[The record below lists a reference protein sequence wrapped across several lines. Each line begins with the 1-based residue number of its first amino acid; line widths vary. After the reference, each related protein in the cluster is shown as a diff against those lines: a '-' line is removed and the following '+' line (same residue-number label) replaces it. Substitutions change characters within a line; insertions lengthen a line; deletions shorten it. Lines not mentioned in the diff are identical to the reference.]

1 MIENNWMIKNA
12 LRWGVDYLNDSR
24 VDCPKLDAEVLL
36 MHSLNIDRTKLYL
49 LSDKI
54 LNAREREIYKG
65 CVERRYKREPV
76 AYISGHKEFMSLD
89 FKLTKAVL
97 VPRPETEILVEE
109 TLREYA
115 KKKDKS
121 NSIRIL
127 ELGTGSGI
135 IAVSLAKAIKQ
146 ITLVATD
153 ISLEIIKVAV
163 ENAQLHKVNDK
174 IIFFLGRYL
183 QGIKQKGNQFDFI
196 VSNPPYLSKS
206 DWERA
211 EPEIREHEPPDSLL
225 GGEGG
230 MDFYRTI
237 IPDTSNLLSKDGC
250 LILEVGIG
258 QAEIICDM
266 IKKTA
271 SYSRV
276 EIIKDLSGIK
286 RVVKALK

>member
-1 MIENNWMIKNA
+1 MITNA
-12 LRWGVDYLNDSR
+12 LRWGVDYLKDSG
-24 VDCPKLDAEVLL
+24 VDSPKLDAEVLL
-36 MHSLNIDRTKLYL
+36 MHSLNIGRIKLHL
-49 LSDKI
+49 IFDKI
-54 LNAREREIYKG
+54 LNAKEREIYKE
-65 CVERRYKREPV
+65 CIERRSKWEPV
-76 AYISGHKEFMSLD
+76 AYITGHKEFRSLD

-97 VPRPETEILVEE
+97 VPRPDTEILVEE

-115 KKKDKS
+115 ERKDKK
-121 NSIRIL
+121 NLIRIL

-135 IAVSLAKAIKQ
+135 IAVSLAKEIKH
-146 ITLVATD
+146 IALIATD

-174 IIFFLGRYL
+174 ITFIVGRYF

-211 EPEIREHEPPDSLL
+211 QPEIREHEPPDSFL
-225 GGEGG
+225 GGEDG

-237 IPDTSNLLSKDGC
+237 IPDTSNLLSENGC

-258 QAEIICDM
+258 QTEIVSDM
-266 IKKTA
+266 IEKTA

-276 EIIKDLSGIK
+276 EHIKDLSGIK
-286 RVVKALK
+286 RVIKAQK

>member
-1 MIENNWMIKNA
+1 MIKNA
-12 LRWGVDYLNDSR
+12 LRWGVDYLQDSG

-54 LNAREREIYKG
+54 LNAKEREIYKG
-65 CVERRYKREPV
+65 CVERRSMREPV
-76 AYISGHKEFMSLD
+76 AYITGHKEFMSLD

-97 VPRPETEILVEE
+97 MPRPATEILVEE
-109 TLREYA
+109 TLKECAQR
-115 KKKDKS
+115 KDKKS
-121 NSIRIL
+121 LIRIL

-135 IAVSLAKAIKQ
+135 ISVSLAKAIRQ

-163 ENAQLHKVNDK
+163 ENAHLHKVNDK
-174 IIFFLGRYL
+174 IIFFLGRHL
-183 QGIKQKGNQFDFI
+183 QAIKQKENRFDFI

-211 EPEIREHEPPDSLL
+211 QPEIREHEPPDSFG
-225 GGEGG
+225 GGEDG

-237 IPDTSNLLSKDGC
+237 IPDTSNLLSEDGC
-250 LILEVGIG
+250 LLLEVGIG
-258 QAEIICDM
+258 QAEIVSGM

-276 EIIKDLSGIK
+276 KLIEDLSGIK
-286 RVVKALK
+286 RVVKAQK

>member
-1 MIENNWMIKNA
+1 MIETNWMIKNA
-12 LRWGVDYLNDSR
+12 LRWGVDYLKDNGVDS
-24 VDCPKLDAEVLL
+24 PKLDAEILL
-36 MHSLNIDRTKLYL
+36 MYSLNIDRTKLYL
-49 LSDKI
+49 FSDKI
-54 LNAREREIYKG
+54 LNAKEREIYKG
-65 CVERRYKREPV
+65 CVERRSKREPV
-76 AYISGHKEFMSLD
+76 AYITGHKEFMSLD

-109 TLREYA
+109 TLRECA
-115 KKKDKS
+115 QRKDKKS
-121 NSIRIL
+121 FIRIL

-163 ENAQLHKVNDK
+163 ENAHLHKVNDK
-174 IIFFLGRYL
+174 ITFFLGRYL
-183 QGIKQKGNQFDFI
+183 QGIKQKENQFDFI

-211 EPEIREHEPPDSLL
+211 QPEIREHEPPDSLL
-225 GGEGG
+225 GGEDG

-237 IPDTSNLLSKDGC
+237 IPDTSNLLSEDGC
-250 LILEVGIG
+250 LLLEVGIG
-258 QAEIICDM
+258 QTEIVSGM
-266 IKKTA
+266 IEKTA

-276 EIIKDLSGIK
+276 ELIKDLSGIK

>member
-1 MIENNWMIKNA
+1 MIKNA
-12 LRWGVDYLNDSR
+12 LRWGVDYLKDSR

-225 GGEGG
+225 GGEDG

-258 QAEIICDM
+258 HAEIICDM

>member
-1 MIENNWMIKNA
+1 MIKNA
-12 LRWGVDYLNDSR
+12 LRWGVDYLQDSGI
-24 VDCPKLDAEVLL
+24 DCPKLDAEVLL

-54 LNAREREIYKG
+54 LNAKEREIYKE
-65 CVERRYKREPV
+65 CIERRSKRYPV
-76 AYISGHKEFMSLD
+76 AYITGHKEFMSLD

-109 TLREYA
+109 TLRECA
-115 KKKDKS
+115 QRKDKKS
-121 NSIRIL
+121 LIRIL

-135 IAVSLAKAIKQ
+135 IAVSLAKAMKQ

-153 ISLEIIKVAV
+153 ISLEVIKVAV
-163 ENAQLHKVNDK
+163 ENAHLHKVNDR
-174 IIFFLGRYL
+174 ITFFLGRYL
-183 QGIKQKGNQFDFI
+183 QGIKQKENRFDFI

-211 EPEIREHEPPDSLL
+211 QPEIREHEPPDSFG
-225 GGEGG
+225 GGEDG

-237 IPDTSNLLSKDGC
+237 NPDTSNLLSEDGC
-250 LILEVGIG
+250 LLLEVGIG
-258 QAEIICDM
+258 QAEIISDM

-271 SYSRV
+271 SYNRV
-276 EIIKDLSGIK
+276 ELIKDLSGIK
-286 RVVKALK
+286 RVVKAQK

>member
-1 MIENNWMIKNA
+1 MIKNA
-12 LRWGVDYLNDSR
+12 LRWGVDYLKDSG
-24 VDCPKLDAEVLL
+24 VDTPKLDAEVLL
-36 MHSLNIDRTKLYL
+36 MHSLNTDRINLHL
-49 LSDKI
+49 ISDKI
-54 LNAREREIYKG
+54 LNVKEREIYKG
-65 CVERRYKREPV
+65 CIERRLKREPV
-76 AYISGHKEFMSLD
+76 AYITGHKEFMSLD

-135 IAVSLAKAIKQ
+135 IAVSLAKEIKH
-146 ITLVATD
+146 ITLVSTD

-163 ENAQLHKVNDK
+163 ENAHLHKVNDK
-174 IIFFLGRYL
+174 ITFFVGRYL

-206 DWERA
+206 DWESA
-211 EPEIREHEPPDSLL
+211 QPEIREHEPLDSFL
-225 GGEGG
+225 GGEDG

-237 IPDTSNLLSKDGC
+237 ITDTSNLLSEDGC

-258 QAEIICDM
+258 QAEIVSDM

-276 EIIKDLSGIK
+276 KLIEDLSGIK
-286 RVVKALK
+286 RVVKAQK

>member
-1 MIENNWMIKNA
+1 MITNA
-12 LRWGVDYLNDSR
+12 LRWGVDYLKDSG
-24 VDCPKLDAEVLL
+24 VDSPKLDAEVLL
-36 MHSLNIDRTKLYL
+36 MHSLNIGRIKLHL
-49 LSDKI
+49 IFDKI
-54 LNAREREIYKG
+54 LNAKEREIYKE
-65 CVERRYKREPV
+65 CIERRSKWEPV
-76 AYISGHKEFMSLD
+76 AYITGHKEFRSLD

-115 KKKDKS
+115 ERKDKK
-121 NSIRIL
+121 NLIRIL

-135 IAVSLAKAIKQ
+135 IAVSLAKEIKH
-146 ITLVATD
+146 IALIATD

-174 IIFFLGRYL
+174 ITFIVGRYF

-211 EPEIREHEPPDSLL
+211 QPEIREHEPPDSFL
-225 GGEGG
+225 GGEDG

-237 IPDTSNLLSKDGC
+237 IPDTSNLLSENGC

-258 QAEIICDM
+258 QTEIVSDM
-266 IKKTA
+266 IEKTA

-276 EIIKDLSGIK
+276 EHIKDLSGIK
-286 RVVKALK
+286 RVVKAQK

>member
-1 MIENNWMIKNA
+1 MIKNA
-12 LRWGVDYLNDSR
+12 LRWGVDYLKDSG
-24 VDCPKLDAEVLL
+24 VDSPKLDAEVLL
-36 MHSLNIDRTKLYL
+36 MHSLNTGRINLHL
-49 LSDKI
+49 ISDKI
-54 LNAREREIYKG
+54 LNVKEREIYKG
-65 CVERRYKREPV
+65 CIERRLKREPV
-76 AYISGHKEFMSLD
+76 AYITGHKEFMSLD

-135 IAVSLAKAIKQ
+135 IAVSLAKEIKH
-146 ITLVATD
+146 ITLVSTD

-163 ENAQLHKVNDK
+163 ENAHLHKVNDK
-174 IIFFLGRYL
+174 ITFFVGRYL
-183 QGIKQKGNQFDFI
+183 QGVKQKGNQFDFI

-206 DWERA
+206 DWESA
-211 EPEIREHEPPDSLL
+211 QPEIREHEPPDSFL
-225 GGEGG
+225 GGEDG

-237 IPDTSNLLSKDGC
+237 ITDTSNLLSEDGC

-258 QAEIICDM
+258 QAEIVSDM

-276 EIIKDLSGIK
+276 KLIEDLSGIK
-286 RVVKALK
+286 RVVKAQK

>member
-1 MIENNWMIKNA
+1 MIRNA
-12 LRWGVDYLNDSR
+12 LRWGVDYLKDSG
-24 VDCPKLDAEVLL
+24 VDSPKLDAEVLL
-36 MHSLNIDRTKLYL
+36 MHSLNTDRINLHL
-49 LSDKI
+49 ISDKI
-54 LNAREREIYKG
+54 LNVKEREIYKG
-65 CVERRYKREPV
+65 CIERRLKREPV
-76 AYISGHKEFMSLD
+76 AYITGHKEFMSLD

-135 IAVSLAKAIKQ
+135 IAVSLAKEIKH
-146 ITLVATD
+146 ITLVSTD

-163 ENAQLHKVNDK
+163 ENAHLHKVNDK
-174 IIFFLGRYL
+174 ITFFVGRYL

-206 DWERA
+206 DWESA
-211 EPEIREHEPPDSLL
+211 QPEIREHEPPDSFL
-225 GGEGG
+225 GGEDG

-237 IPDTSNLLSKDGC
+237 ITDTSNLLSEDGC

-258 QAEIICDM
+258 QAEIVSDM

-276 EIIKDLSGIK
+276 KLIEDLSGIK
-286 RVVKALK
+286 RVVKAQK

>member
-1 MIENNWMIKNA
+1 MIKNA
-12 LRWGVDYLNDSR
+12 LRWGVDYLKDSG

-54 LNAREREIYKG
+54 LNSKGREIYKG
-65 CVERRYKREPV
+65 CVERRSKREPV
-76 AYISGHKEFMSLD
+76 AYITGHKEFMSLD

-97 VPRPETEILVEE
+97 IPRPETEILVEE
-109 TLREYA
+109 TLKECAER
-115 KKKDKS
+115 KDRKS
-121 NSIRIL
+121 LIRIL

-146 ITLVATD
+146 IILVATD

-163 ENAQLHKVNDK
+163 ENAHLHKVNDK
-174 IIFFLGRYL
+174 ITFFLGRHL
-183 QGIKQKGNQFDFI
+183 KGIKQKENQFDFI

-211 EPEIREHEPPDSLL
+211 QPEIREHEPPDSLL
-225 GGEGG
+225 GGEDG

-237 IPDTSNLLSKDGC
+237 IPDTSNLLSENGF
-250 LILEVGIG
+250 LLLEVGIG
-258 QAEIICDM
+258 QAEIVSDI

-276 EIIKDLSGIK
+276 KLIKDLSGIK

>member
-1 MIENNWMIKNA
+1 MIKNA
-12 LRWGVDYLNDSR
+12 LRWGVDYLKDNGVDS
-24 VDCPKLDAEVLL
+24 PKLDAEILL
-36 MHSLNIDRTKLYL
+36 MYSLNIDRIKLHL
-49 LSDKI
+49 IADKI
-54 LNAREREIYKG
+54 LNAKERELYKE
-65 CVERRYKREPV
+65 CIERRSKRDPV
-76 AYISGHKEFMSLD
+76 AYITGHKEFMSLD

-109 TLREYA
+109 TLRECA
-115 KKKDKS
+115 QRKDKKS
-121 NSIRIL
+121 FIRIL

-163 ENAQLHKVNDK
+163 ENAHLHKVNDK
-174 IIFFLGRYL
+174 ITFFLGRYL
-183 QGIKQKGNQFDFI
+183 QGIKQKENQFDFV

-211 EPEIREHEPPDSLL
+211 QPEIREHEPPDSLL
-225 GGEGG
+225 GGEDG

-237 IPDTSNLLSKDGC
+237 IPDTSNLLSEDGC
-250 LILEVGIG
+250 LMLEVGIG
-258 QAEIICDM
+258 QAEIISDM

-276 EIIKDLSGIK
+276 ELIKDLSGIK
-286 RVVKALK
+286 RVVKAQK

>member
-1 MIENNWMIKNA
+1 MIKNA
-12 LRWGVDYLNDSR
+12 LRWGVDYLKDNGVDS
-24 VDCPKLDAEVLL
+24 PKLDAEILL
-36 MHSLNIDRTKLYL
+36 MYSLNIDRTKLYL
-49 LSDKI
+49 FSDKI
-54 LNAREREIYKG
+54 INAKEREIYKG
-65 CVERRYKREPV
+65 CVERRSKREPV
-76 AYISGHKEFMSLD
+76 AYITGHKEFMSLD

-109 TLREYA
+109 TLRECA
-115 KKKDKS
+115 QRKDKKS
-121 NSIRIL
+121 FIRIL

-146 ITLVATD
+146 ISLFATD

-163 ENAQLHKVNDK
+163 KNAHLHKVNDK
-174 IIFFLGRYL
+174 ITFFIGRYL
-183 QGIKQKGNQFDFI
+183 QGIKQKENRFDFI

-206 DWERA
+206 DWESA
-211 EPEIREHEPPDSLL
+211 QPEIREHEPSDSLL
-225 GGEGG
+225 GGEDG

-237 IPDTSNLLSKDGC
+237 IPDTSNLLSEGGF

-258 QAEIICDM
+258 QAEIISDM

-276 EIIKDLSGIK
+276 ELIKDLSGIK

>member
-1 MIENNWMIKNA
+1 MIKNA
-12 LRWGVDYLNDSR
+12 LRWGVDYLKDSG
-24 VDCPKLDAEVLL
+24 VDSPKLDAEVLL
-36 MHSLNIDRTKLYL
+36 MHSLNTDRINLHL
-49 LSDKI
+49 ISDKI
-54 LNAREREIYKG
+54 LNVKEREIYKG
-65 CVERRYKREPV
+65 CIERRLKREPV
-76 AYISGHKEFMSLD
+76 AYIMGHKEFMSLD

-135 IAVSLAKAIKQ
+135 IAVSLAKEIKH
-146 ITLVATD
+146 ITLVSTD

-163 ENAQLHKVNDK
+163 ENAHLHKVNDK
-174 IIFFLGRYL
+174 ITFFVGRYL

-206 DWERA
+206 DWESA
-211 EPEIREHEPPDSLL
+211 QPEIREHEPPDSFL
-225 GGEGG
+225 GGEDG

-237 IPDTSNLLSKDGC
+237 ITDTSNLLSEDGC

-258 QAEIICDM
+258 QAEIVSDM

-276 EIIKDLSGIK
+276 KLIEDLSGIK
-286 RVVKALK
+286 RVVKAQK